1 MKLSK
6 LVMSLLSSS
15 GLGLLSLS
23 IFAPETPAAT
33 YPPEAIAIFMQECE
47 TKFAA
52 QAPPGFGDRGD
63 RYCTCLINRLQEK
76 MSYEQFQ
83 QITPDNEPPEVKAA
97 TNECIGAIF

>member
-1 MKLSK
+1 MKFSK
-6 LVMSLLSSS
+6 LVMSLLSSR

-23 IFAPETPAAT
+23 IFAQEMPAAT
-33 YPPEAIAIFMQECE
+33 YPPEAIAVFMQECQ

-63 RYCTCLINRLQEK
+63 RYCTCLINRLQQK
-76 MSYEQFQ
+76 MSYEEFQ
-83 QITPDNEPPEVKAA
+83 KMTADNEPPEVKAA

>member
-1 MKLSK
+1 MKFSK

-23 IFAPETPAAT
+23 IFAQEMPAAT
-33 YPPEAIAIFMQECE
+33 YPPEAIAVFMQECQ

-63 RYCTCLINRLQEK
+63 RYCTCLINRLQQK
-76 MSYEQFQ
+76 MSYEEFQ
-83 QITPDNEPPEVKAA
+83 KMTADNEPPEVKAA

>member
-6 LVMSLLSSS
+6 LVMSLLSSG

-23 IFAPETPAAT
+23 TMAQETPAAIAVFM
-33 YPPEAIAIFMQECE
+33 PECQ

-52 QAPPGFGDRGD
+52 PAPPGFGD

-76 MSYEQFQ
+76 MSYEEFQ
-83 QITPDNEPPEVKAA
+83 KITADNEPPEVKAA
-97 TNECIGAIF
+97 TTNVLALFSSTPRMNGR

>member
-1 MKLSK
+1 MKFSK
-6 LVMSLLSSS
+6 LVISLLSGS

-23 IFAPETPAAT
+23 IFAQETPAAT
-33 YPPEAIAIFMQECE
+33 YPPEAIAIFMQECQ

-63 RYCTCLINRLQEK
+63 RYCTCVINRLQEK

-97 TNECIGAIF
+97 TNECIGALF

>member
-1 MKLSK
+1 
-6 LVMSLLSSS
+6 MSLLSSS

-23 IFAPETPAAT
+23 IFAQEMPAAT
-33 YPPEAIAIFMQECE
+33 YPPEAIAVFMQECQ

-63 RYCTCLINRLQEK
+63 RYCTCLINRLQQK
-76 MSYEQFQ
+76 MSYEEFQ
-83 QITPDNEPPEVKAA
+83 KMTADNEPPEVKAA

>member
-6 LVMSLLSSS
+6 LLMSLLSSGS
-15 GLGLLSLS
+15 LGWLRLPIL
-23 IFAPETPAAT
+23 AQETPTAT
-33 YPPEAIAIFMQECE
+33 YPPAAIAVFMQECQ

-63 RYCTCLINRLQEK
+63 RYCTCLINHLQEK

-97 TNECIGAIF
+97 TNKCIGAIF

>member
-6 LVMSLLSSS
+6 LLMSLLSSGS
-15 GLGLLSLS
+15 LGWLSLPML
-23 IFAPETPAAT
+23 AQETPAAP
-33 YPPEAIAIFMQECE
+33 YPPEAIAVFMQECQ

-76 MSYEQFQ
+76 ITYEEFQ
-83 QITPDNEPPEVKAA
+83 KITPDNEPPQVKAA